1 MHDAYVNAI
10 AGIIVIVVLLIPIL
24 LIRALVKRCSKASRM
39 ERRGKREFDA
49 WLKRVQKPNGALFLE
64 TIEDPL
70 FVLHDGEHLYWKAK
84 NVQLI
89 EGLSVSNVNFG
100 SASVAT
106 HQKLQV
112 VATGSLYITSR
123 RLVFTGDFADCDIPL
138 VNVVSM
144 AADYTALEVHSST
157 YQQAMFFYG
166 CSGMIARTMLQA
178 MIKLSA

>member
-1 MHDAYVNAI
+1 M
-10 AGIIVIVVLLIPIL
+10 
-24 LIRALVKRCSKASRM
+24 C
-39 ERRGKREFDA
+39 
-49 WLKRVQKPNGALFLE
+49 
-64 TIEDPL
+64 
-70 FVLHDGEHLYWKAK
+70 
-84 NVQLI
+84 
-89 EGLSVSNVNFG
+89 NVNFG